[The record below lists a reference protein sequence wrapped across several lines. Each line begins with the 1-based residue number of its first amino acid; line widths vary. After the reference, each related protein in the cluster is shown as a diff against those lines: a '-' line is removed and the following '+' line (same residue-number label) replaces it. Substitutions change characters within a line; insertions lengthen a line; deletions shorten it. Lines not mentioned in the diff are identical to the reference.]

1 MVQAA
6 VYIRKKIKDE
16 MLLSRAFGRDLV
28 RYIFKFKALLKELL
42 STKMVSGLSQKKSV
56 IAYSHRMRT
65 ETQRYRKRN

>member
-28 RYIFKFKALLKELL
+28 RNFFILYTAVSAITVLIPIG
-42 STKMVSGLSQKKSV
+42 MV
-56 IAYSHRMRT
+56 
-65 ETQRYRKRN
+65 